1 MNQTSKIEP
10 FVLMSKSAK
19 GAAAAKLVQDA
30 TSAPGL
36 FVFAELLDVPNIQE
50 VCRTVYQLHDHML
63 TNNSI
68 AREQLNTRF
77 ILFPPATLRLQDLP
91 GLHPCVATYPL
102 SNHFF

>member
-1 MNQTSKIEP
+1 MELGLNQTSKIEP

-50 VCRTVYQLHDHML
+50 VRVIT
-63 TNNSI
+63 S
-68 AREQLNTRF
+68 
-77 ILFPPATLRLQDLP
+77 
-91 GLHPCVATYPL
+91 L
-102 SNHFF
+102 SRI